1 MGDEPEG
8 PAPASECPNS
18 EIRVQSHSVEL
29 AAARG
34 RENKTRLKIHFV
46 HSELDLPDTECPS
59 R

>member
-8 PAPASECPNS
+8 PAPVSECPNS

-46 HSELDLPDTECPS
+46 HSELDLPDT
-59 R
+59 